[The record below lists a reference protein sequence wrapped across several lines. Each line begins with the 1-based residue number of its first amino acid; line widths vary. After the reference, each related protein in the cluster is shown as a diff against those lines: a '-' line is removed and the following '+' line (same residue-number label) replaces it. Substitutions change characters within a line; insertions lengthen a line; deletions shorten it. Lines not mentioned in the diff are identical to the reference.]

1 MPGARIAISSFQNML
16 KNGSAPQDIILRVDR
31 YIDDLK
37 HLPWTTDGL
46 DDALTEAGDFRS
58 DILRLAGKRLH

>member
-1 MPGARIAISSFQNML
+1 ML

-58 DILRLAGKRLH
+58 DILCLAGKRLH